1 MQQTNL
7 DIFNDAIVSEKENI
21 ETNIFDNA
29 VVTDGITDTSPIIPP
44 KKNTY
49 EGIKSDANMRA
60 RAVRFAKN
68 HLGHENIDEDEA
80 VDEFIE
86 HFRQFNVN
94 VFIFWIQK
102 KGRYIFV
109 PALNLNFLSKTT

>member
-44 KKNTY
+44 KK
-49 EGIKSDANMRA
+49 ILMRA
-60 RAVRFAKN
+60 SS
-68 HLGHENIDEDEA
+68 LM
-80 VDEFIE
+80 
-86 HFRQFNVN
+86 Q
-94 VFIFWIQK
+94 
-102 KGRYIFV
+102 
-109 PALNLNFLSKTT
+109 T